1 MQTVGLHSFRLT
13 RQDAATVLRTW
24 IPLNTL
30 PRPVVCQWG
39 WSLFGRNP
47 SHHIIPSLLI
57 LFASLS
63 SFLLLLFLFS
73 FCFLFLFFPFLP
85 SFFMLLF
92 FLYNSFQT
100 YVVFIFDCGTCA
112 LLGCPPRV
120 QPNET
125 HGQMCTLH
133 RRGNALSLS
142 LFAWCVCVLWPFHAL
157 CFATIHKSLT
167 LWSVTKITTTKN
179 HCDDTNHCVTVYEL
193 WQWRL
198 STSIYLSVRIVQT
211 SGTLLNSISTWKPL
225 WSRVDGFVVFC
236 VTRVVRLCG
245 NS

>member
-1 MQTVGLHSFRLT
+1 M
-13 RQDAATVLRTW
+13 
-24 IPLNTL
+24 
-30 PRPVVCQWG
+30 
-39 WSLFGRNP
+39 
-47 SHHIIPSLLI
+47 
-57 LFASLS
+57 
-63 SFLLLLFLFS
+63 LFS
-73 FCFLFLFFPFLP
+73 FLIVALALCWDV
-85 SFFMLLF
+85 LLA
-92 FLYNSFQT
+92 YSRMRRM
-100 YVVFIFDCGTCA
+100 VKCA
-112 LLGCPPRV
+112 LCIVG
-120 QPNET
+120 EM
-125 HGQMCTLH
+125 HS
-133 RRGNALSLS
+133 LSLS
-142 LFAWCVCVLWPFHAL
+142 LLGVCVLWPFHAL

-211 SGTLLNSISTWKPL
+211 SGTPLNSISTWKPL